1 MSTLNK
7 PNIELDQNKERYLAP
22 FFVQPELQKKIQEEG
37 FAIVDLL
44 SEDILK
50 KLKADTQKLLKEIPT
65 KETFW
70 KFKSVGRIE
79 NPEIRK
85 HSNQI
90 IEKHVIPALQ
100 PFFQET
106 AMLVPGVHLI
116 KSPSPS
122 SQLNAHQDS
131 ALVDEK
137 KYMAVYAWVPLI
149 DTHARNGTLSII
161 PKSHLL
167 GMNQRSLNVPWE
179 LGPFEKELN
188 KYLVPLTVKAG
199 QVVFFDS
206 ALIHGSPNNFSLKT
220 RIAVNV
226 FIRPKEADYLHF
238 YMEDMAKGEEVE
250 VYKVSPEFYMEHD
263 ISKRPNSNFPLLRKE
278 KKQVIGFSSS
288 NLNQLFT

>member
-1 MSTLNK
+1 MIISNSTHIDFKN
-7 PNIELDQNKERYLAP
+7 LDRYNTP
-22 FFVQPELQKKIQEEG
+22 FFLDGEIQSQIKEVG
-37 FAIVDLL
+37 YAVVDLL
-44 SEDILK
+44 NKDQLK
-50 KLKADTQKLLKEIPT
+50 GLKEATKTLMKEIPK

-79 NPEIRK
+79 DPSIRI

-90 IEKHVIPALQ
+90 IEQYVIPHLRK
-100 PFFQET
+100 FFET
-106 AMLVPGVHLI
+106 STVLVPGVHLI

-137 KYMAVYAWVPLI
+137 RHVAVYAWIPLM
-149 DTHARNGTLSII
+149 DTHARNGTLSVI

-167 GMNQRSLNVPWE
+167 GMYQRSLNVPWE

-188 KYLVPLTVKAG
+188 EYLVPVDVKAG

-206 ALIHGSPNNFSLKT
+206 ALIHGSPNNFSFKT

-226 FIRPKEADYLHF
+226 FIRPKSADYLHF
-238 YMEDMAKGEEVE
+238 YMEDMENGNEVE
-250 VYKVSPEFYMEHD
+250 VYKVSPKFFIEQD
-263 ISKRPNSNFPLLRKE
+263 ISKRPDANFPLLRKE
-278 KKQVIGFSSS
+278 PKQVLGISKETLNSLFS
-288 NLNQLFT
+288 

>member
-1 MSTLNK
+1 MNILNK
-7 PNIELDQNKERYLAP
+7 PHIAFNQNQERYLSP
-22 FFVQPELQKKIQEEG
+22 FFVRADLQQKIQEDG
-37 FAIVDLL
+37 YVIVDLL
-44 SEDILK
+44 SETVLK
-50 KLKADTQKLLKEIPT
+50 KLKAATKILLKEIPT

-85 HSNQI
+85 HSNKI
-90 IEKHVIPALQ
+90 IEDIVIPELK
-100 PFFQET
+100 PFFQDT
-106 AMLVPGVHLI
+106 ALLVPGVHLI

-137 KYMAVYAWVPLI
+137 KHMAVYAWIPLM
-149 DTHARNGTLSII
+149 DTHSRNGTLSII

-188 KYLVPLTVKAG
+188 KYLVPLKVNAG

-226 FIRPKEADYLHF
+226 FIRPKVADYLHF
-238 YMEDMAKGEEVE
+238 YMEDMVNGSEVE
-250 VYKVSPEFYMEHD
+250 VYKVSPEFFIEHD

-278 KKQVIGFSSS
+278 KKQVLGFNSS
-288 NLNQLFT
+288 NLKQLFT